1 MICFTV
7 AFDFFPFIL
16 RVYEAVQKFS
26 AFDVGALVTVDFA
39 GVISGIVSERDYICK
54 IALLGRTSK
63 ETKVKEI
70 STKVGNLLI
79 AKPTDSIE
87 NCMDKVLS
95 RGIRHIPIVDDDNGA
110 CVGLL
115 SVKDLL
121 KEVIKQKESQLEHL
135 ASFALGK
142 F

>member
-1 MICFTV
+1 MFLCKFFTNKILPV
-7 AFDFFPFIL
+7 RLRPLSFIAL
-16 RVYEAVQKFS
+16 
-26 AFDVGALVTVDFA
+26 GAMS
-39 GVISGIVSERDYICK
+39 GVVSERDYICK

-70 STKVGNLLI
+70 STKVGNLLT
-79 AKPTDSIE
+79 AKPADSIE
-87 NCMDKVLS
+87 TCMDKILS
-95 RGIRHIPIVDDDNGA
+95 RGIRHMPIVDDSGT
-110 CVGLL
+110 CVGFL

-121 KEVIKQKESQLEHL
+121 KEVIKRKESQVERL

>member
-1 MICFTV
+1 MLLLTKDRFLSSGHIK
-7 AFDFFPFIL
+7 
-16 RVYEAVQKFS
+16 YGNQ
-26 AFDVGALVTVDFA
+26 

-79 AKPTDSIE
+79 ARPTDSIE
-87 NCMDKVLS
+87 NCMDMVLS
-95 RGIRHIPIVDDDNGA
+95 RGIRHLPIVDDDNGA
-110 CVGLL
+110 CVGFL

-121 KEVIKQKESQLEHL
+121 KEVIKQKESQLERL

>member
-1 MICFTV
+1 MYTTLLLTKDRQASSGHINYCT
-7 AFDFFPFIL
+7 
-16 RVYEAVQKFS
+16 Q
-26 AFDVGALVTVDFA
+26 
-39 GVISGIVSERDYICK
+39 GVMSGIVSERDYICK

-70 STKVGNLLI
+70 STKAGNLLT

-87 NCMDKVLS
+87 NCMDKILS
-95 RGIRHIPIVDDDNGA
+95 RGIRHIPIVDDENGA
-110 CVGLL
+110 CVGFL

-121 KEVIKQKESQLEHL
+121 KEVIKQKESQLERL